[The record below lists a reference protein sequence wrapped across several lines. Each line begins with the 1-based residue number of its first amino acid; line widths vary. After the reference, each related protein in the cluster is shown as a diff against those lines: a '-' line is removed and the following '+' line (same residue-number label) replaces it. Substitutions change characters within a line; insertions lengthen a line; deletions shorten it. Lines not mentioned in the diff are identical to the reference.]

1 MWAFSAAWSSALA
14 VTKSLPSAA
23 IARAHRDLISSSE
36 DIAVGSLA
44 NGRTACHRGNC
55 VELTTDGHVPEA
67 RFGWTGNVGGLVCST
82 LQISVGAEYRALST
96 KSWALVRTQIPTS
109 RNGRQK
115 WAPGWVG
122 LPGDPD
128 GFWKL

>member
-1 MWAFSAAWSSALA
+1 

-55 VELTTDGHVPEA
+55 VELTTDGDLPEA
-67 RFGWTGNVGGLVCST
+67 RFGWTGNVGG
-82 LQISVGAEYRALST
+82 
-96 KSWALVRTQIPTS
+96 LVRTQIPTS